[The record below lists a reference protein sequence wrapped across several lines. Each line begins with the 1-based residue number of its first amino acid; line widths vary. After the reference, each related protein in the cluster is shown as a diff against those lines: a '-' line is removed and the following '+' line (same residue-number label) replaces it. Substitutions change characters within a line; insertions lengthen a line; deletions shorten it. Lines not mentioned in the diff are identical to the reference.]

1 VKKRFGVLVGAVALA
16 SVAWAAGQAQAPA
29 IQVQNGKVE
38 VRKGTA
44 IDREIASLAPARAD
58 EPVWVAWRAPMT
70 NGDRD
75 VCSSYNDRA
84 GFVRGMFIDEGG
96 IVIGDNGLVPN
107 PRPQVAA
114 PTGPIPLEA
123 GTQIV
128 MLVRVVDRK
137 VERLR
142 IAGDDCPLDAGGRT
156 VYLLDSITPAE
167 SLRFLGTLAAG
178 PAPDRALVETERS
191 IAQAAVRAIG
201 YHRDAAADSA
211 LDQIATAHSDGNVR
225 RQAASS
231 MGSQRGAAGV
241 AALSRL
247 IAAEKDANAR
257 RQLVTSLGGSRD
269 ASSMTALRALMKDPE
284 AKVRSEAVYYTV
296 LRGGAP
302 TIPEAVSIAGSD
314 PDDSVRKRA
323 VTAIG
328 RLAPDVSTAP
338 LIQLARTST
347 NAAVRKEAVSVLS
360 TSKDPRAMAFMDE
373 LLKRESL
380 PAARALPA

>member
-1 VKKRFGVLVGAVALA
+1 MKQRFGVLVGALAVA
-16 SVAWAAGQAQAPA
+16 SVAWAAGQAQSPAPQ
-29 IQVQNGKVE
+29 IQNGKVE

-58 EPVWVAWRAPMT
+58 EPVWAAWRAPMT
-70 NGDRD
+70 SGDRD

-96 IVIGDNGLVPN
+96 INIGDNS
-107 PRPQVAA
+107 RPQVTA

-142 IAGDDCPLDAGGRT
+142 IAGDDCPMDAGGRT
-156 VYLLDSITPAE
+156 VYWLDSITPTE

-191 IAQAAVRAIG
+191 IAQSAVRAIG
-201 YHRDAAADSA
+201 YHRDAAADAA
-211 LDQIATAHSDGNVR
+211 LDQIATSHRDANVR

-231 MGSQRGAAGV
+231 MGSQRGAPGV
-241 AALSRL
+241 TALSRL
-247 IAAEKDANAR
+247 IAAERDVDVR
-257 RQLVTSLGGSRD
+257 RQLVTALGGSRD
-269 ASSMTALRALMKDPE
+269 ASAVPALRALMKDPE
-284 AKVRSEAVYYTV
+284 AKVRAEAVYYAV

-314 PDDSVRKRA
+314 PDDNVRKRA

-380 PAARALPA
+380 PAARALSA

>member
-1 VKKRFGVLVGAVALA
+1 MKLRFGVLVGALAVA
-16 SVAWAAGQAQAPA
+16 SVTWASGQAPA
-29 IQVQNGKVE
+29 APIQIQNGKVE

-44 IDREIASLAPARAD
+44 IDREIASLAQARTD
-58 EPVWVAWRAPMT
+58 EPVWVAWRTPMT

-75 VCSSYNDRA
+75 MCSWYSDRL
-84 GFVRGMFIDEGG
+84 GTVRGMFVDEAGM
-96 IVIGDNGLVPN
+96 VVADNTLVSN
-107 PRPQVAA
+107 PRPQIAA

-142 IAGDDCPLDAGGRT
+142 TAGDDCPMDAGGRT
-156 VYLLDSITPAE
+156 VYWLDSITPAE
-167 SLRFLGTLAAG
+167 SLRFLGSLVAG
-178 PAPDRALVETERS
+178 PSTDRSLVDAERTV
-191 IAQAAVRAIG
+191 AQAAVRSIG
-201 YHRDAAADSA
+201 YHRDAGADAA
-211 LDQIATAHSDGNVR
+211 LDQIATSHRDANVR
-225 RQAASS
+225 RQAASA
-231 MGSQRGAAGV
+231 MGTQRGAAGV

-247 IAAEKDANAR
+247 IDAEKDVDAR
-257 RQLVTSLGGSRD
+257 RQLVTSLGASRD
-269 ASSMTALRALMKDPE
+269 ASAVTALRALTKDPE

-302 TIPEAVSIAGSD
+302 TIPEALKIAASD
-314 PDDSVRKRA
+314 PDDSVRRRA

-328 RLAPDVSTAP
+328 RLSPDVSIAP

-347 NAAVRKEAVSVLS
+347 NAVVRKEAVSVLS

-380 PAARALPA
+380 PASRALPA

>member
-1 VKKRFGVLVGAVALA
+1 MKQRFGVLVGALALA
-16 SVAWAAGQAQAPA
+16 SVAWAAGQAQATA
-29 IQVQNGKVE
+29 VQIQNGKVE

-58 EPVWVAWRAPMT
+58 EPVWIAWRAPMT

-75 VCSSYNDRA
+75 MCSWYSDRLA
-84 GFVRGMFIDEGG
+84 TVRGYIIDDAG
-96 IVIGDNGLVPN
+96 IVADSA
-107 PRPQVAA
+107 RPQITA

-123 GTQIV
+123 GTQVVI
-128 MLVRVVDRK
+128 LARVIDRK
-137 VERLR
+137 VERIR
-142 IAGDDCPLDAGGRT
+142 TVGDDCPMDAGGRT
-156 VYLLDSITPAE
+156 VYWLDSITPAE
-167 SLRFLGTLAAG
+167 SLRFLGSLVTG
-178 PAPDRALVETERS
+178 PSTDRSLMDADRS

-201 YHRDAAADSA
+201 YHRDAAADAA
-211 LDQIATAHSDGNVR
+211 LDQIATSHRDASVR

-247 IAAEKDANAR
+247 IAAEKDTDVR

-269 ASSMTALRALMKDPE
+269 AAAVTALRALMKDPE

-347 NAAVRKEAVSVLS
+347 NAVVRKEAVSLLS

-373 LLKRESL
+373 LLKRE
-380 PAARALPA
+380 PVAAARALPA

>member
-1 VKKRFGVLVGAVALA
+1 MKQRFGVLFGALAVA
-16 SVAWAAGQAQAPA
+16 SVTWAAGQAQSPAPQ
-29 IQVQNGKVE
+29 IQNGKVE

-44 IDREIASLAPARAD
+44 IDREIASLAPARD

-75 VCSSYNDRA
+75 MCSWYSDRLA
-84 GFVRGMFIDEGG
+84 TVRGFIIDEGG
-96 IVIGDNGLVPN
+96 LVVDGSLVSN
-107 PRPQVAA
+107 PRPQVTA

-123 GTQIV
+123 GTQLV
-128 MLVRVVDRK
+128 MLARVIDRK
-137 VERLR
+137 VERIR
-142 IAGDDCPLDAGGRT
+142 TVGDDCPMDAGGRT
-156 VYLLDSITPAE
+156 VYWLDSITPAE
-167 SLRFLGTLAAG
+167 SLRFLGSLVTGPSPDRTLADA
-178 PAPDRALVETERS
+178 ERS
-191 IAQAAVRAIG
+191 IAQSAVRAIG
-201 YHRDAAADSA
+201 YHRDAAADAA
-211 LDQIATAHSDGNVR
+211 LDQIATSHRDANVR

-241 AALSRL
+241 AGLSRL
-247 IAAEKDANAR
+247 IAAEKDVDVR

-269 ASSMTALRALMKDPE
+269 AAAVAALRALMKDPE

-302 TIPEAVSIAGSD
+302 TIQEAVSIAGSD

-347 NAAVRKEAVSVLS
+347 NAVVRKEAVSVLS

-373 LLKRESL
+373 LLKRDNL

>member
-1 VKKRFGVLVGAVALA
+1 VKQRFGVLVGALALA

-29 IQVQNGKVE
+29 IQIQNGKVE

-44 IDREIASLAPARAD
+44 IDREIASLTPARAD
-58 EPVWVAWRAPMT
+58 EPVWVAWRTPMT
-70 NGDRD
+70 GGDRD
-75 VCSSYNDRA
+75 MCSWYSDRL
-84 GFVRGMFIDEGG
+84 GTVRGMFVDEAGTFID
-96 IVIGDNGLVPN
+96 NTN
-107 PRPQVAA
+107 SRPQIAA

-128 MLVRVVDRK
+128 MLARVVDRK

-142 IAGDDCPLDAGGRT
+142 TAGDDCPMDAGGRT
-156 VYLLDSITPAE
+156 VYWLDSISPAE
-167 SLRFLGTLAAG
+167 SLRFLNS
-178 PAPDRALVETERS
+178 LVTGQSPEVSLTEVERS
-191 IAQAAVRAIG
+191 IAQTAVRAIG
-201 YHRDAAADSA
+201 YHRDAAADAA
-211 LDQIATAHSDGNVR
+211 LDQIATSHRDANVR

-247 IAAEKDANAR
+247 IDAEKNVDAR
-257 RQLVTSLGGSRD
+257 RQLVTSLGSSRD
-269 ASSMTALRALMKDPE
+269 AAAVTALRTLSKDPE

-296 LRGGAP
+296 LRGGAAA
-302 TIPEAVSIAGSD
+302 IPEAVRIAGSD
-314 PDDSVRKRA
+314 PDDSVRRRA

>member
-1 VKKRFGVLVGAVALA
+1 VKQQFGVLVGALAVA
-16 SVAWAAGQAQAPA
+16 SVTWAAGQAQSPAPQ
-29 IQVQNGKVE
+29 IQNGKVE

-58 EPVWVAWRAPMT
+58 EPVWVAWRSPMIS
-70 NGDRD
+70 GDRD

-96 IVIGDNGLVPN
+96 ITIGDIGLVAN
-107 PRPQVAA
+107 QRPQVTA
-114 PTGPIPLEA
+114 PAGPIALEA
-123 GTQIV
+123 GTQMV
-128 MLVRVVDRK
+128 
-137 VERLR
+137 
-142 IAGDDCPLDAGGRT
+142 
-156 VYLLDSITPAE
+156 
-167 SLRFLGTLAAG
+167 AG

-191 IAQAAVRAIG
+191 MAQSAVRAIG
-201 YHRDAAADSA
+201 YHRDAAADAA
-211 LDQIATAHSDGNVR
+211 LDQIATSHRDANVR

-231 MGSQRGAAGV
+231 MGSQRGAPGV

-247 IAAEKDANAR
+247 IAAERDADAR

-269 ASSMTALRALMKDPE
+269 ASAVSALRTLMKDPE

-347 NAAVRKEAVSVLS
+347 NAVVRKEAVSVLS

-380 PAARALPA
+380 PAARALAA

>member
-1 VKKRFGVLVGAVALA
+1 MKQRFGVLVGAVAVA
-16 SVAWAAGQAQAPA
+16 SVTWAAGQAPA
-29 IQVQNGKVE
+29 IQIQNGKIE

-44 IDREIASLAPARAD
+44 IDGEIASLAPARAD

-84 GFVRGMFIDEGG
+84 GVVRGMFIDDSG
-96 IVIGDNGLVPN
+96 ITIGDNGLVAN
-107 PRPQVAA
+107 PRFQAAA
-114 PTGPIPLEA
+114 PAGPIPLEA

-128 MLVRVVDRK
+128 ILVRVIDRK
-137 VERLR
+137 VERVR
-142 IAGDDCPLDAGGRT
+142 IAGDDCPLDAGGRM

-167 SLRFLGTLAAG
+167 SLRFLGTLVAG
-178 PAPDRALVETERS
+178 PSPDRGLMETERA

-201 YHRDAAADSA
+201 YHREAAADAA
-211 LDQIATAHSDGNVR
+211 LDQIATTHRDANVR
-225 RQAASS
+225 RQAASA
-231 MGSQRGAAGV
+231 MGSQRSAAGV

-247 IAAEKDANAR
+247 IAAEKDADAR

-269 ASSMTALRALMKDPE
+269 ASAVTALRALMKDPE

-296 LRGGAP
+296 IRGGAP

-314 PDDSVRKRA
+314 PDDTVRKRA

-347 NAAVRKEAVSVLS
+347 NATVRKEAVSVLS

>member
-1 VKKRFGVLVGAVALA
+1 MRL
-16 SVAWAAGQAQAPA
+16 AAGIVIGLALVTGTGAWQGQSAPA
-29 IQVQNGKVE
+29 PQIQNGKVE

-58 EPVWVAWRAPMT
+58 EPVWIAWRAPMT
-70 NGDRD
+70 SGDRD
-75 VCSSYNDRA
+75 MCAWYGDRL
-84 GFVRGMFIDEGG
+84 GMVRGMFVD
-96 IVIGDNGLVPN
+96 DAAMAADSTSN
-107 PRPQVAA
+107 PRPQITA
-114 PTGPIPLEA
+114 PTGPIPLES
-123 GTQIV
+123 GTQVV
-128 MLVRVVDRK
+128 MLARVIDRK

-142 IAGDDCPLDAGGRT
+142 TVGDDCPMDAGGRT
-156 VYLLDSITPAE
+156 VYWLDGITPAE
-167 SLRFLGTLAAG
+167 SLRFLGSLVAG
-178 PAPDRALVETERS
+178 AAPDRSLVDAER
-191 IAQAAVRAIG
+191 ILAQAAVRAIG
-201 YHRDAAADSA
+201 YHRDAGADTA
-211 LDQIATAHSDGNVR
+211 LDQIATSHRDANVR
-225 RQAASS
+225 RQAAST

-241 AALSRL
+241 AVLQRL
-247 IAAEKDANAR
+247 IDAEKDADAR
-257 RQLVTSLGGSRD
+257 RQLVASLGGSRD
-269 ASSMTALRALMKDPE
+269 ASAVTALRALTKDPE
-284 AKVRSEAVYYTV
+284 VKVRSEAVYYTV

-302 TIPEAVSIAGSD
+302 TIPEAVRIAGSD

-347 NAAVRKEAVSVLS
+347 NAVVRKEAVSLLS